1 VSIQLVEIILD
12 RDEALCL
19 FKHADKTS
27 MAWATLKV
35 SITSWIVIG
44 IPAPAITIQCAQDT
58 ARALLHIAETHCQT
72 AAPKIKQAL
81 TDGSFIAD

>member
-1 VSIQLVEIILD
+1 VSIQRVEIILD

-19 FKHADKTS
+19 FNHAEKTS

-35 SITSWIVIG
+35 SINSWIVIG

-58 ARALLHIAETHCQT
+58 ARALLHIAETHCPT
-72 AAPKIKQAL
+72 AAPKIGQVL
-81 TDGSFIAD
+81 TD

>member
-1 VSIQLVEIILD
+1 VSIQRVEIILD

-19 FKHADKTS
+19 FKHAEKTS

-35 SITSWIVIG
+35 AISSWIVIG

-58 ARALLHIAETHCQT
+58 ARALLHIAETHCPT
-72 AAPKIKQAL
+72 AAPKIRQVL
-81 TDGSFIAD
+81 TD

>member
-1 VSIQLVEIILD
+1 MSIQLVEIILD

-35 SITSWIVIG
+35 AITSWIVIG
-44 IPAPAITIQCAQDT
+44 IPAPAITIRCAQDT
-58 ARALLHIAETHCQT
+58 ARALLHIAETHCHT
-72 AAPKIKQAL
+72 AASKIKQAL
-81 TDGSFIAD
+81 TDAGFIAD